1 MTSWTMPS
9 RGNDMIGRRQIR
21 LPSASTYVT
30 GRPRA
35 LTESSIFA
43 FSPTVSTNLTV
54 WIAAG
59 VVCLAVDD
67 AARRRERGE

>member
-1 MTSWTMPS
+1 MKWAVLCAMNATIW
-9 RGNDMIGRRQIR
+9 G
-21 LPSASTYVT
+21 
-30 GRPRA
+30 A
-35 LTESSIFA
+35 LAIFA